1 MRDAERFFSHLF
13 PGVARLLHPSSFN
26 RRLKKLRRLEW
37 SHCGGAYSP
46 SSHRRAGD
54 VARRL
59 DIAGSPPSAPGFS
72 VGRLGKR
79 FGGSRMGVR
88 WGTFSV
94 YGVKLHLLC
103 ATNRV
108 PLSYELTPAN
118 VADISLS
125 EELVA
130 EAALGEGIA
139 RRLLADTWPT
149 EASS

>member
-1 MRDAERFFSHLF
+1 
-13 PGVARLLHPSSFN
+13 
-26 RRLKKLRRLEW
+26 
-37 SHCGGAYSP
+37 
-46 SSHRRAGD
+46 
-54 VARRL
+54 
-59 DIAGSPPSAPGFS
+59 
-72 VGRLGKR
+72 
-79 FGGSRMGVR
+79 MGVR

-130 EAALGEGIA
+130 EAALGEGVA